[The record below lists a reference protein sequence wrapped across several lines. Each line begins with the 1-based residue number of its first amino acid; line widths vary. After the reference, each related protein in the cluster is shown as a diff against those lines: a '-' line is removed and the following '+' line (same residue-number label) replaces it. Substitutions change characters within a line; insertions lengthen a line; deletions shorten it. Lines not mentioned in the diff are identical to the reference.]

1 MMITVELVGGA
12 KKSLGTDRV
21 YIERSEITITGIFE
35 VLQGMRVEG
44 APALDPRNTLVAIN
58 GIDTSAADGMD
69 SVAKSGDT
77 VSVIPVI
84 HGGSHGRERV
94 RFEIGGRRLEV
105 LAVRP
110 EGPPG
115 STFLDDLRGR
125 HPKLS
130 IQALSAKFVLNRS
143 HAQKILALSV
153 ESDKR
158 GILIANRVETDIL
171 MRFALT
177 TQISAAIR
185 TAGIRP
191 SSSSDTFL
199 IVSMGPTRA
208 LDSLYR
214 ELEPLLT
221 EPFTA
226 DNAGFLRKEF
236 HITKRT
242 LDSAPSETPLED
254 VLAERAAV
262 LNASAA

>member
-1 MMITVELVGGA
+1 MITVELVGGA
-12 KKSLGTDRV
+12 KKSFGTDM
-21 YIERSEITITGIFE
+21 IHIGRSEITITGLFE
-35 VLQGMRVEG
+35 MLQDMRVAG
-44 APALDPRNTLVAIN
+44 SPALDPRNTLVAIN

-84 HGGSHGRERV
+84 HGGARGRERL
-94 RFEIGGRRLEV
+94 RLEIGGRHLEI

-115 STFLDDLRGR
+115 AAFLDDLRGR
-125 HPKLS
+125 HPRLG
-130 IQALSAKFVLNRS
+130 IQALSTRFALSRS

-158 GILIANRVETDIL
+158 GILIANRIETDIL

-177 TQISAAIR
+177 TQISVAIR
-185 TAGIRP
+185 TAGIKP
-191 SSSSDTFL
+191 SSSDAFL
-199 IVSMGPTRA
+199 IVAMGGPRA
-208 LDSLYR
+208 LDSLYK

-221 EPFTA
+221 EPFTT
-226 DNAGFLRKEF
+226 DNAGFLRKKF
-236 HITKRT
+236 RITQKA

>member
-12 KKSLGTDRV
+12 KKLFGTDRV
-21 YIERSEITITGIFE
+21 HIERSEITVTGIFE
-35 VLQGMRVEG
+35 VLLDMRVAG
-44 APALDPRNTLVAIN
+44 SPALDPRNTLVAIN

-84 HGGSHGRERV
+84 HGGARGRE
-94 RFEIGGRRLEV
+94 RFEIGGRHLEV

-130 IQALSAKFVLNRS
+130 IQALSAKFALNRS
-143 HAQKILALSV
+143 HVQKILALST

-158 GILIANRVETDIL
+158 GILIANRIETDIL

-185 TAGIRP
+185 TAGIKP
-191 SSSSDTFL
+191 SSSDAFL

-208 LDSLYR
+208 LNSLYR

-226 DNAGFLRKEF
+226 DNAGFLRKKF
-236 HITKRT
+236 RITKRT
-242 LDSAPSETPLED
+242 LNSAPSETPLED

>member
-12 KKSLGTDRV
+12 KKLLGTDRV

-44 APALDPRNTLVAIN
+44 VPALDPRNTLVAIN

-84 HGGSHGRERV
+84 HGGARGRERV

-115 STFLDDLRGR
+115 SAFLDDLRGR
-125 HPKLS
+125 HPRLS
-130 IQALSAKFVLNRS
+130 IQALSARFVLNRS

-191 SSSSDTFL
+191 SSSDAFL
-199 IVSMGPTRA
+199 VVSMGPTRA

-236 HITKRT
+236 RITKRT
-242 LDSAPSETPLED
+242 INSAPSETPLED

>member
-1 MMITVELVGGA
+1 MMITVEFVGGA
-12 KKSLGTDRV
+12 KKSFGADTMR
-21 YIERSEITITGIFE
+21 IERSEITIAGLFE
-35 VLQGMRVEG
+35 MLQDMRVG
-44 APALDPRNTLVAIN
+44 GSPALDPRNTLVAIN
-58 GIDTSAADGMD
+58 GVDTSAADGMD

-84 HGGSHGRERV
+84 HGGARGRERL
-94 RFEIGGRRLEV
+94 RFEIGGRHVEV

-115 STFLDDLRGR
+115 AAFLDDLRGR
-125 HPKLS
+125 HPKLG
-130 IQALSAKFVLNRS
+130 IQALSARFALNMS
-143 HAQKILALSV
+143 HAQRILALSV
-153 ESDKR
+153 EADKR
-158 GILIANRVETDIL
+158 GILIANRIETDIL

-185 TAGIRP
+185 TAGIKP
-191 SSSSDTFL
+191 SSQDAFL
-199 IVSMGPTRA
+199 IISMGAPGA
-208 LDSLYR
+208 LDSLHR
-214 ELEPLLT
+214 EMGPLLT

-226 DNAGFLRKEF
+226 DNAGFLRKKF
-236 HITKRT
+236 CITQKT